1 VAPVNRLRA
10 FWLPATHPL
19 TSHCTLETAKQH
31 ALGVGAWA
39 YSAVGVAVGDFTL
52 PGKWPIVG
60 LLFLGL
66 LTLMSIELLTGY
78 ATLPVAERKVFQ
90 WSREIIGKILLVSL
104 VAVSLALD
112 GVIFGLAS
120 AFEFNNLP
128 VLRSGWPF
136 VTCTTLLWL
145 VLAQAAS
152 TIEHVRTAEGPEAIP
167 PTMGLMLREGRAL
180 VRKLGR
186 IDRERFK
193 RGHPGEEPPGRWHEH
208 LSDEQLAR
216 ILAIVEE
223 TPGGVPREILEQLEG
238 SDAASGRDQPREPS
252 NPDDESHDAR

>member
-1 VAPVNRLRA
+1 MNRLRA

-31 ALGVGAWA
+31 ALGAGAWL
-39 YSAVGVAVGDFTL
+39 YSAVGVAVGEIAF
-52 PGKWPIVG
+52 PSKWPIVG

-66 LTLMSIELLTGY
+66 LALMSIELLTGY
-78 ATLPVAERKVFQ
+78 ATLPVAERRVFQ
-90 WSREIIGKILLVSL
+90 WNQEIIGKILLVSL

-120 AFEFNNLP
+120 AFDFNNLP

-152 TIEHVRTAEGPEAIP
+152 TIEHVRTAEGPESIP

-193 RGHPGEEPPGRWHEH
+193 RDHPDEEPPGRWHEH
-208 LSDEQLAR
+208 LSDEQLGR

-223 TPGGVPREILEQLEG
+223 TPGPVPREILEQLERSSST
-238 SDAASGRDQPREPS
+238 SDGRDTDPDPEPT
-252 NPDDESHDAR
+252 R